1 MLQTKLVLLLIL
13 YVIRL
18 GIYFYS
24 VYDKD
29 AAVVLEMGT
38 QMSSARRG
46 IATEQM
52 IRVAKDEDIDL
63 NFLVQR
69 VANGSIIIPK
79 NNSRKQEVKVVG
91 IGHGLKTK
99 VNVNIGTST
108 LYQNLDEEIS
118 KAKVAVKYGADTIMD
133 LSDGGDIDLI
143 REKLLEVAPITFGTV
158 PVYQA
163 YAYGVK
169 KFKNPLNITDDD
181 FLNAFEKNVKDGV
194 DYTTI
199 HSGITNELARRV
211 LEVRRH
217 AGIVSK
223 GGTIT
228 AAWMLKY
235 DKENP
240 YNEHF
245 EYMCEIA
252 RNYDVTFSLGDALRP
267 GSILDSHDEL
277 QVSEM
282 INVSRLAKK
291 AHEKDVQVMIE
302 GPGHVPLNE
311 VAPNVRLAKAL
322 IGDVPYYV
330 LGPLVTDIGAGYDHI
345 ASAIGAAVSAAEG
358 VDLLCYLT
366 PAEHLALPTAEEVK
380 EGLIAYRIAAHAG
393 DLVKIREKAIKWDR
407 EITEARR
414 TLNWEKQ
421 IALAINPEEAER
433 IHTRR
438 EGQLGG
444 NNVPCTMCGAACVY
458 IMLPQQ
464 RKEKDDRMMIKNK
477 KDELQPNSL

>member
-1 MLQTKLVLLLIL
+1 
-13 YVIRL
+13 
-18 GIYFYS
+18 
-24 VYDKD
+24 
-29 AAVVLEMGT
+29 
-38 QMSSARRG
+38 MSSARRG
-46 IATEQM
+46 TATEEM
-52 IRVAKDEDIDL
+52 KLVAKEEDVSLDFI
-63 NFLVQR
+63 VR
-69 VANGSIIIPK
+69 AVASGSIIIPK
-79 NNSRKQEVKVVG
+79 NVARPQRDRKITG
-91 IGHGLKTK
+91 IGKGLKTK

-108 LYQNLDEEIS
+108 LHQDLEEEIS

-133 LSDGGDIDLI
+133 LSDGGDIDHI
-143 REKLLEVAPITFGTV
+143 RRTLLEAAPITFGTV

-163 YAYGVK
+163 YWHGVEK
-169 KFKNPLNITDDD
+169 YKNPLNITEDD
-181 FLNAFEKNVKDGV
+181 FLNAFEANAKDGV

-199 HSGITNELARRV
+199 HSGITNELAKRV

-217 AGIVSK
+217 GGIVSK

-235 DKENP
+235 EKENP
-240 YNEHF
+240 YFQHF
-245 EYMCEIA
+245 DYMCEIA
-252 RNYDVTFSLGDALRP
+252 RKYDVTFSLGDALRP

-277 QVSEM
+277 QVAEM
-282 INVSRLAKK
+282 INVARLAKR

-311 VAPNVRLAKAL
+311 VAANVRLAKSL

-330 LGPLVTDIGAGYDHI
+330 LGPLVTDVAAGYDHI

-380 EGLIAYRIAAHAG
+380 DGLIAYRIAAHAG
-393 DLVKIREKAIKWDR
+393 DLVKIRDKAIKWDKA
-407 EITEARR
+407 ITEARR
-414 TLNWEKQ
+414 TLNWEQQ
-421 IALAINPEEAER
+421 IKLAINPEEAAR
-433 IHTRR
+433 IHYR
-438 EGQLGG
+438 EGQHDG

-464 RKEKDDRMMIKNK
+464 RQPKEQK
-477 KDELQPNSL
+477 EEVPAQTS

>member
-1 MLQTKLVLLLIL
+1 MRQEGK
-13 YVIRL
+13 R
-18 GIYFYS
+18 
-24 VYDKD
+24 K
-29 AAVVLEMGT
+29 MGT

-46 IATEQM
+46 IATDEM
-52 IRVAKDEDIDL
+52 IQVAKDEDISLDT
-63 NFLVQR
+63 LVQGI
-69 VANGSIIIPK
+69 AKGSIIIPK
-79 NNSRKQEVKVVG
+79 NTARKQQIKVVG
-91 IGHGLKTK
+91 IGQGLKTK

-108 LYQNLDEEIS
+108 LYQNLEEEIS

-133 LSDGGDIDLI
+133 LSDGGDINII
-143 REKLLEVAPITFGTV
+143 REKLLQAAPITFGTV
-158 PVYQA
+158 PIYQA
-163 YAYGVK
+163 YVHGVE
-169 KFKNPLNITDDD
+169 KFKDPLNITSDD

-199 HSGITNELARRV
+199 HSGITKELAQRIF
-211 LEVRRH
+211 EVKRH

-240 YNEHF
+240 YNEYF
-245 EYMCEIA
+245 DYMCEIA
-252 RNYDVTFSLGDALRP
+252 RKYDVTFSLGDALRP

-291 AHEKDVQVMIE
+291 AREKDVQVMVE

-311 VAPNVRLAKAL
+311 VAANVRLAKSL
-322 IGDVPYYV
+322 IGNVPYYV
-330 LGPLVTDIGAGYDHI
+330 LGPLVTDVAAGYDHI
-345 ASAIGAAVSAAEG
+345 ASAIGAAISAAEG

-366 PAEHLALPTAEEVK
+366 PAEHLGLPNAEEVK

-414 TLNWEKQ
+414 TLNWDKQ
-421 IALAINPEEAER
+421 ISLAINPEEAER
-433 IHTRR
+433 IRSRR
-438 EGQLGG
+438 QGQINANGA
-444 NNVPCTMCGAACVY
+444 PCTMCGGACVY

-464 RKEKDDRMMIKNK
+464 RMYK
-477 KDELQPNSL
+477 KDMHEGIEESEKASTITS

>member
-1 MLQTKLVLLLIL
+1 
-13 YVIRL
+13 
-18 GIYFYS
+18 
-24 VYDKD
+24 
-29 AAVVLEMGT
+29 MGT

-46 IATEQM
+46 IATDEMKQ
-52 IRVAKDEDIDL
+52 VAKDEDVTLDT
-63 NFLVQR
+63 LVQGIAR
-69 VANGSIIIPK
+69 GSIIIPK
-79 NNSRKQEVKVVG
+79 NIERKQEIKVVG
-91 IGHGLKTK
+91 IGQNLKTK

-108 LYQNLDEEIS
+108 LYQSLEEEIS
-118 KAKVAVKYGADTIMD
+118 KAKVAVRYGADTIMD
-133 LSDGGDIDLI
+133 LSDGGDLNLI
-143 REKLLEVAPITFGTV
+143 REKLLEAAPITFGTV

-163 YAYGVK
+163 YAHGVE
-169 KFKNPLNITDDD
+169 KFKNPLNISSDD
-181 FLNAFEKNVKDGV
+181 FLNSFEKNVRDGV

-199 HSGITNELARRV
+199 HSGITKELAHRIM
-211 LEVRRH
+211 EVQRH
-217 AGIVSK
+217 GGIVSK

-240 YNEHF
+240 YYEYF
-245 EYMCEIA
+245 DYMCEIA
-252 RNYDVTFSLGDALRP
+252 RKYDVTFSLGDALRP

-277 QVSEM
+277 QISEM

-291 AHEKDVQVMIE
+291 ALEKDVQVMIE

-311 VAPNVRLAKAL
+311 VAANVRLAKSL
-322 IGDVPYYV
+322 IGKVPYYV
-330 LGPLVTDIGAGYDHI
+330 LGPLVTDVAAGYDHI

-366 PAEHLALPTAEEVK
+366 PAEHLGLPTAEEVK

-407 EITEARR
+407 DITEARR
-414 TLNWEKQ
+414 TLNWDKQ

-433 IHTRR
+433 IRNRR
-438 EGQLGG
+438 QGQIHS
-444 NNVPCTMCGAACVY
+444 NSTPCTMCGGACVY

-464 RKEKDDRMMIKNK
+464 RMYRRDLDEEIEVPKDTPSIPSQESKSAK
-477 KDELQPNSL
+477 

>member
-1 MLQTKLVLLLIL
+1 
-13 YVIRL
+13 
-18 GIYFYS
+18 
-24 VYDKD
+24 
-29 AAVVLEMGT
+29 
-38 QMSSARRG
+38 MSSAIRG
-46 IATEQM
+46 IATDEMRQ
-52 IRVAKDEDIDL
+52 VAKDEDISLDT
-63 NFLVQR
+63 LVHGIAR
-69 VANGSIIIPK
+69 GSIIIPR
-79 NNSRKQEVKVVG
+79 NTARKQQIRVVG
-91 IGHGLKTK
+91 IGQGLKTK

-108 LYQNLDEEIS
+108 LYQNLEEEVS
-118 KAKVAVKYGADTIMD
+118 KARVAVRYGADTIMD
-133 LSDGGDIDLI
+133 LSDGGDLNLI
-143 REKLLEVAPITFGTV
+143 REKLLEAAPITFGTV

-163 YAYGVK
+163 YAYGVE
-169 KFKNPLNITDDD
+169 KFKNPLNITSDD

-199 HSGITNELARRV
+199 HSGITKELAQRIFDV
-211 LEVRRH
+211 QRH
-217 AGIVSK
+217 GGIVSK

-240 YNEHF
+240 YNEYF
-245 EYMCEIA
+245 DYMCEIA
-252 RNYDVTFSLGDALRP
+252 RKYDVTFSLGDALRP

-291 AHEKDVQVMIE
+291 AREKEVQVMIE

-311 VAPNVRLAKAL
+311 VAANVRLAKSL
-322 IGDVPYYV
+322 IGNVPYYV
-330 LGPLVTDIGAGYDHI
+330 LGPLVTDVAAGYDHI

-366 PAEHLALPTAEEVK
+366 PAEHLGLPTAEEVK

-407 EITEARR
+407 DITEARR
-414 TLNWEKQ
+414 TLNWDKQ
-421 IALAINPEEAER
+421 ISLAINPEEAER
-433 IHTRR
+433 IRNRR
-438 EGQLGG
+438 QGQIHS
-444 NNVPCTMCGAACVY
+444 NSAPCTMCGGACVY

-464 RKEKDDRMMIKNK
+464 RMYKKNTDGGIEEESEKTSTTATYPKNTI
-477 KDELQPNSL
+477 QQQ